1 MGFFT
6 KKKETVKVKDGLA
19 SFATNLGNRSRAQ
32 YYQPS
37 ALLTQ
42 QQLLTLWRD
51 SWIVQK
57 ICRKKAR
64 DMVRKWR
71 EIKCN
76 DLSAEDIE
84 KIENVERQ
92 LKLRET
98 LETALMWAS
107 LLGGVALLIVTDR
120 DESVP
125 LQSNETIRKI
135 VPLYPGQLS
144 PIGTV
149 SMDLLSDNFGKT
161 EYYSIMTNAGGS
173 TTDVT
178 IHYSRLIFINA
189 IERTPFVDSNIF
201 GISDIQPV
209 YETMKRYDVV
219 NVATSELVEE
229 AKIDVY
235 KMEGL
240 SEQLTTQDGENIV
253 FNTMQAL
260 QMIKSSTNA
269 IVLDNRNDYD
279 QKQFSY
285 GGLRDLLVEYRN
297 AVAGAADM
305 PLTLL
310 FGQSASGF
318 SSGEEDTAHYHEAIH
333 SLQESRMRPAL
344 EKLDPF
350 IANMAIGRFPT
361 GWWFEFNTLDEETKT
376 QRITNFNTLATGL
389 SALINVGV
397 LTEQQAAIELNKSA
411 LISAI
416 PEDEIELLGVP
427 KDEETDETADAEYG
441 NGEPT
446 AVTPERVS
454 QETAT
459 EQAQ

>member
-42 QQLLTLWRD
+42 QQLLTLWRE

-76 DLSAEDIE
+76 DLSAEEIE

-120 DESVP
+120 DEQLP
-125 LQSNETIRKI
+125 LQNNETIRKI

-173 TTDVT
+173 TDVT

-201 GISDIQPV
+201 GVSDIQPV
-209 YETMKRYDVV
+209 YETMKRYDAVS
-219 NVATSELVEE
+219 VATGDLVEE

-260 QMIKSSTNA
+260 QTIKSSTNA

-350 IANMAIGRFPT
+350 IANMAIGYYPD

-441 NGEPT
+441 NGEST
-446 AVTPERVS
+446 SITPERVS
-454 QETAT
+454 EETAE

>member
-6 KKKETVKVKDGLA
+6 KKKETAKVKDGLA

-76 DLSAEDIE
+76 DLSGEDIE

-144 PIGTV
+144 PIGMP

-161 EYYSIMTNAGGS
+161 EYYSITTNAGKS
-173 TTDVT
+173 TDVT

-201 GISDIQPV
+201 GVSDIQPV
-209 YETMKRYDVV
+209 YETMKRYDAVS
-219 NVATSELVEE
+219 VATGDLVEE

-235 KMEGL
+235 KMQDL
-240 SEQLTTQDGENIV
+240 ATQLTTQDGEDIV
-253 FNTMQAL
+253 FRTMQAL
-260 QMIKSSTNA
+260 QLIKSSTNA
-269 IVLDNRNDYD
+269 IVLDANNDYD

-416 PEDEIELLGVP
+416 PEDEIELLGAM
-427 KDEETDETADAEYG
+427 KNEEADAAADTEYG

-454 QETAT
+454 EETAT

>member
-57 ICRKKAR
+57 ICRKKSR

-120 DESVP
+120 DEQLP
-125 LQSNETIRKI
+125 LQSDEAIRKI

-173 TTDVT
+173 TDVT

-201 GISDIQPV
+201 GVSDIQPV

-318 SSGEEDTAHYHEAIH
+318 SSGEEDTAHYHETIH

-350 IANMAIGRFPT
+350 IANMAIGHYPE

-427 KDEETDETADAEYG
+427 KDEETDAAADDEYSD
-441 NGEPT
+441 GEST
-446 AVTPERVS
+446 AVAHERVS